1 MLQLVIKGLMQKN
14 YESMAEIVIVLEQ
27 RRVRDKYH
35 LNLLFYLALVLLYK
49 LKKTSSNAQTINVR
63 LQLSRNTSISLKRK
77 ARTISRS

>member
-1 MLQLVIKGLMQKN
+1 MQKN